1 MAITAGMVKE
11 LREKTG
17 AGMLD
22 CKKAL
27 EEANGDLTKA
37 SEILREKGLA
47 AAAKK
52 SDRIASEGV
61 VTAVVENNVAVV
73 LEVNSETDFVA
84 KNAQFQA
91 FVSGI
96 TNQIAA
102 GNPADVEAL
111 LAQKSVETGETIED
125 VVNTNT
131 SVIGEKLSIR
141 RFARYDVAAGNVAAS
156 YVHGAGKVGV
166 IIELNGGTA
175 ELAKDLAMQIA
186 AAAPTYLSI
195 DEVAAEAV
203 EKEKAILL
211 EQINND
217 DKNKNKPDNIKE
229 KMVEGRLGKFFEDVV
244 LLEQAFVKD
253 DSLKVKQLLANANAS
268 IVRFARFG
276 LGEGLEKKQENFA
289 EEVMAQVNQ

>member
-91 FVSGI
+91 FVAGI
-96 TNQIAA
+96 TKQIAV
-102 GNPADVEAL
+102 GNPADVDAL
-111 LAQKSVETGETIED
+111 LAQTSVDTGESIQD
-125 VVNTNT
+125 VVNSNT

-195 DEVAAEAV
+195 EEVAAEEV

-253 DSLKVKQLLANANAS
+253 DSLKVKQLLANAKAT
-268 IVRFARFG
+268 IVRFDRFG

>member
-91 FVSGI
+91 FVAGI
-96 TNQIAA
+96 TKQIAV
-102 GNPADVEAL
+102 GNPADVDAL
-111 LAQKSVETGETIED
+111 LAQTSVETGESIQD
-125 VVNTNT
+125 VVNSNT

-195 DEVAAEAV
+195 EEVAAEEV

-217 DKNKNKPDNIKE
+217 EKNKNKPDNIKE

-253 DSLKVKQLLANANAS
+253 DSLKVKQLLENAKAT
-268 IVRFARFG
+268 IVRFDRFG

>member
-27 EEANGDLTKA
+27 EEAAGDIAKA
-37 SEILREKGLA
+37 SELLREKGLA

-61 VTAVVENNVAVV
+61 VSAEVAGGVAVV
-73 LEVNSETDFVA
+73 VEVNSETDFVA

-91 FVSGI
+91 FVSQI
-96 TNQIAA
+96 SKQIADA
-102 GNPADVEAL
+102 NPADVDAL
-111 LAQKSVETGETIED
+111 LAQKSISGDETIEN
-125 VVNTNT
+125 VLNTNT

-141 RFARYDVAAGNVAAS
+141 RFDRYEVVAGNVAAS

-166 IIELNGGTA
+166 IVELKGGSA

-195 DEVAAEAV
+195 AEVDSEAV
-203 EKEKAILL
+203 EKEKAILR

-217 DKNKNKPDNIKE
+217 DKNKNKPENIKE
-229 KMVEGRLGKFFEDVV
+229 KMIEGRLGKFFEDVV
-244 LLEQAFVKD
+244 LLEQSFVKD
-253 DSLKVKQLLANANAS
+253 DSKKVSQLLKEANAE
-268 IVRFARFG
+268 IVRFTRFG

-289 EEVMAQVNQ
+289 EEVMAQVKQ

>member
-61 VTAVVENNVAVV
+61 VTAVVENGVAVV

-96 TNQIAA
+96 TKQIAV

-111 LAQKSVETGETIED
+111 LAQKSIESEDTIEN

-141 RFARYDVAAGNVAAS
+141 RFARYDVASGNVAAS

-268 IVRFARFG
+268 IVRFDRFG